1 MFYSFKGVVP
11 QVSPKSYVHPSA
23 TVIGAVVIDENVYVG
38 PGAVLRGDWGKIT
51 IHRNANIQENC
62 VVHSFPNVN
71 VVISEFAHIGHGAV
85 IHGAHLGKNCLIG
98 MNAVIMDNAVIE
110 ENAVIGALSFV
121 PSNTVVPSGMLA
133 VGNPVVI
140 KKALEK
146 EFIDWKITGTEVY
159 IDLARIAHGEI
170 LQCEPNM
177 DLSVPETKKISTQLP
192 TYSPFKK

>member
-1 MFYSFKGVVP
+1 MFYSFKGAVP

-23 TVIGAVVIDENVYVG
+23 TVIGSVVIAENVYVG

-51 IHRNANIQENC
+51 IHRNANIQETC

-71 VVISEFAHIGHGAV
+71 VVISEYAHIGHGAV

-110 ENAVIGALSFV
+110 ENAVVGALSFV
-121 PSNTVVPSGMLA
+121 PSNTIVPPGMLA
-133 VGNPVVI
+133 VGNPAVI

-146 EFIDWKITGTEVY
+146 EFIDWKIRGTEVY
-159 IDLARIAHGEI
+159 IHLARIANGEI

-177 DLSVPETKKISTQLP
+177 DFSVPETKKVPPEPLTHQL
-192 TYSPFKK
+192 FKK